1 MKKLLTPLMTAALLV
16 LVTGCKKVERI
27 EVTPLQSKLT
37 EAGQKVSLKA
47 SALTKDGE
55 PVEKVQFVFASS
67 DPAVATVDATGQVS
81 ALKSGS
87 ATISVKADEKAGA
100 ASIEVVIPA
109 TIVLKG
115 TPDTLTGLGS
125 QAKVEAQVQ
134 DDAGR
139 PVEDAKV
146 EFASAD
152 ANIVEVKDGTLV
164 AKAVG
169 STTVTATSGKLQQRF
184 EVGVKLPDV
193 AELAFDTVPAALAV
207 GESAP
212 LVVVA
217 KAVDGA
223 AIQGVTVAYTTSD
236 EKVATVDATGTV
248 TAVKPGAVTITAAGG
263 SKTAEAKLTVAKKK
277 K

>member
-1 MKKLLTPLMTAALLV
+1 MKKLLTPVLTAALLV
-16 LVTGCKKVERI
+16 LATGCKKVERV
-27 EVTPLQSKLT
+27 EVTPPTSKLS
-37 EAGQKVSLKA
+37 EAGQTVALKA

-55 PVEKVQFVFASS
+55 PVEKAQIQFASS
-67 DPAVATVDATGQVS
+67 DPTVATVDAKGQVS

-87 ATISVKADEKAGA
+87 ATITVKADEKSGA
-100 ASIEVVIPA
+100 ASIEVVIPSA
-109 TIVLKG
+109 IVLKD
-115 TPDTLTGLGS
+115 PPSTLTGLGS
-125 QAKVEAQVQ
+125 QAKVEAHVQ

-146 EFASAD
+146 ELASAD
-152 ANIVEVKDGTLV
+152 ANIVEVKDNTLV

-169 STTVTATSGKLQQRF
+169 IAKVTATSGKLQQAF
-184 EVGVKLPDV
+184 DVEVKLPDV
-193 AELAFDTVPAALAV
+193 AELAFDTVPAALVV

-223 AIQGVTVAYTTSD
+223 AIQGITVAYTTSD
-236 EKVATVDATGTV
+236 EKVATVDGTGTV
-248 TAVKPGAVTITAAGG
+248 TAVKAGAVTITAAGG
-263 SKTAEAKLTVAKKK
+263 SKTAEAKLTIAKKK